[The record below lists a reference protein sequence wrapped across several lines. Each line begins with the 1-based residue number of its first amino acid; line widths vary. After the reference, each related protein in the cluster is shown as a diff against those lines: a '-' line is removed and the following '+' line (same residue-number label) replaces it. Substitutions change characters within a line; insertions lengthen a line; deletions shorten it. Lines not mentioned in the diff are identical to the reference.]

1 MFSSSSH
8 CPQDFSVSPSP
19 LLVLWT
25 VSSYFPTN
33 NQIIIQLRMHTYS
46 TKKIRERKNWKSSYL
61 SIHLS
66 LIKTEN
72 FIFEAFIGIARQK
85 KVTIRFYVKKW
96 KIHTRLFLKK
106 L

>member
-1 MFSSSSH
+1 
-8 CPQDFSVSPSP
+8 
-19 LLVLWT
+19 
-25 VSSYFPTN
+25 
-33 NQIIIQLRMHTYS
+33 MHTYS

-85 KVTIRFYVKKW
+85 KVTIRFYVKKM
-96 KIHTRLFLKK
+96 KNTHASFSKKAVIFAPKKGIEFFGKKGQIQTLFSAPKQAYYAS
-106 L
+106 